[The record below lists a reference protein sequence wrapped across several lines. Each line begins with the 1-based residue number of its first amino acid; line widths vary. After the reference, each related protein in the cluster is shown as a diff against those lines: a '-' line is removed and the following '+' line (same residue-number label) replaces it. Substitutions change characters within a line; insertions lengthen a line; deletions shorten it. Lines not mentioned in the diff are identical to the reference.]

1 MKFLRGKKRAN
12 SEEQYTNI
20 ERTAEKVHRDDHS
33 DNCLFK
39 NELKDIKRIILNKH
53 SSKENT
59 EIVKKHM
66 KIWLDIR
73 EMQSK
78 TSMKS
83 HFTVIGM
90 AIIKR
95 QIIPIVGEDLEE
107 LETSYAA
114 AGTTKWGSHFGK

>member
-20 ERTAEKVHRDDHS
+20 ERAAEKVHRDDHS

-66 KIWLDIR
+66 KI
-73 EMQSK
+73 
-78 TSMKS
+78 
-83 HFTVIGM
+83 
-90 AIIKR
+90 
-95 QIIPIVGEDLEE
+95 
-107 LETSYAA
+107 
-114 AGTTKWGSHFGK
+114 